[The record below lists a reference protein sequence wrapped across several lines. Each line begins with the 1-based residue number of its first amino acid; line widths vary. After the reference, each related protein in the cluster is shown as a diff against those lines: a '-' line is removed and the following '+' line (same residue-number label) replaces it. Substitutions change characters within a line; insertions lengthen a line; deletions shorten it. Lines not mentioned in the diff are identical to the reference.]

1 MANELIINVRPYE
14 TRVALVE
21 NGLVTELHI
30 ERKTGE
36 ELMGNIYRGKVVRVL
51 PGMQAAFVDIGL
63 SKMAFLYVGDVTR
76 EMSGTKDIIVN
87 KDSANEEILIS
98 ETSSRSDEVKDNVKI
113 EILLHEKQ
121 SILVQVIK
129 EPYGTKGARISS
141 HISIPGRHLVLI
153 PTVNHIGVSRKI
165 EDIEER
171 DRLKNLV
178 DDIRPREYGFIVR
191 TATEGVA
198 KEKIESEIELL
209 LKLMSDILLNMKK
222 GTGPAL
228 LYKEVSV
235 SVRAARD
242 LFTREIDQLV
252 IDSAKEFKII
262 LEFIRT
268 FAPHLESF
276 VDHYKGSV
284 PIFDKFGIEIEI
296 SRALSNKIW
305 LKSGGYIVIE
315 LTEALTSIDVN
326 TGSYVGH
333 MSLEETIL
341 KTNLEALKEIAYQ
354 LRLRN
359 IGGIIVIDFIDMEKI
374 ANRERVFMTLKDEL
388 KKDKVKTN
396 VLQMSDLGLI
406 EMTRKRTR
414 ANLNSLLTESCSYC
428 EGRGV
433 LKSSKT
439 ICYEIFRD
447 LEKESQI
454 FYKDGNVSILVNP
467 AIERVI
473 KEDERESVIDLE
485 KRLNKHIIIAVD
497 PNFHLEQYELDF
509 YEN

>member
-63 SKMAFLYVGDVTR
+63 GKMAFLYVGDVTR
-76 EMSGTKDIIVN
+76 EMSGTEDIVVN
-87 KDSANEEILIS
+87 KDSADEEMLIA
-98 ETSSRSDEVKDNVKI
+98 ETSSRSDEGKNNVKI
-113 EILLHEKQ
+113 ETLLHEKQ
-121 SILVQVIK
+121 SILVQVTK

-178 DDIRPREYGFIVR
+178 NDIRPREYGFIVR
-191 TATEGVA
+191 TATEGVT

-209 LKLMSDILLNMKK
+209 LKLMSDILLKMKK

-242 LFTREIDQLV
+242 LFTREVDRLV
-252 IDSAKEFKII
+252 IDSEKEFKII
-262 LEFIRT
+262 LEFIRA

-276 VDHYKGSV
+276 VEHYKGSI
-284 PIFDKFGIEIEI
+284 PTFDKFGIEIEI
-296 SRALSNKIW
+296 ARALSNKIW

-374 ANRERVFMTLKDEL
+374 ANRERIFMTLKDEL
-388 KKDKVKTN
+388 KKDKLKTN

-414 ANLNSLLTESCSYC
+414 ANLNSLLTEPCSYC
-428 EGRGV
+428 EGRGG
-433 LKSSKT
+433 LKSVRT

-454 FYKDGNVSILVNP
+454 FHKNSNVSILVNP
-467 AIERVI
+467 AIERVL

-497 PNFHLEQYELDF
+497 LNFHLEQYELDF